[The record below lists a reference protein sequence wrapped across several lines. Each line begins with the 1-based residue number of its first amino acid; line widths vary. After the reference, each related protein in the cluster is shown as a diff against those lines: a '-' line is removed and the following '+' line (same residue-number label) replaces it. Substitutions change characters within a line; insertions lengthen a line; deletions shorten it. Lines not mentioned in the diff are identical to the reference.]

1 MVIRMFRMFPGSISG
16 RLGLSFPLRRRKPN
30 LPVFRRV
37 RKDSIRRAG
46 FWRILIV
53 SYGNE
58 AA

>member
-1 MVIRMFRMFPGSISG
+1 MFRLLLGSISG
-16 RLGLSFPLRRRKPN
+16 RLGRSFPLRRRKPN
-30 LPVFRRV
+30 PPAFRRM

>member
-1 MVIRMFRMFPGSISG
+1 MSRLLPGSISG

-37 RKDSIRRAG
+37 PKDSIRKAG